1 MGTGT
6 GAGMETRAVPERRM
20 GTRMLAETGMKTRS
34 GGAKER
40 RRSEI
45 NRTSVVDAMWEM
57 METWVVREKYLD
69 EEGFAQ

>member
-6 GAGMETRAVPERRM
+6 GAGMETRAVAERRM

-40 RRSEI
+40 RRSAI
-45 NRTSVVDAMWEM
+45 NRTSVVDAM
-57 METWVVREKYLD
+57 
-69 EEGFAQ
+69 